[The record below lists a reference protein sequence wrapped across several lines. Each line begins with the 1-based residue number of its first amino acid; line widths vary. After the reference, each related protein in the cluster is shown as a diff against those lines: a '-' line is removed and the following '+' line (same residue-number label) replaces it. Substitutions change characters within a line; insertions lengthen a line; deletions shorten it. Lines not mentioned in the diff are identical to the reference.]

1 MSLFDEMIPEVKQKL
16 LADKEKY
23 PNRHEG
29 IMDDINKAII
39 ITDLSVNTA
48 WALINYLGNTEVE
61 PIYDSFISKLYT
73 VFGK

>member
-1 MSLFDEMIPEVKQKL
+1 MSLFNDMIPEVKELL

-29 IMDDINKAII
+29 IMDDINKA
-39 ITDLSVNTA
+39 TLVSDLSVSTA
-48 WALINYLGNTEVE
+48 MALIDYLGYTEVK
-61 PIYDSFISKLYT
+61 PIYDSFVNKLYT